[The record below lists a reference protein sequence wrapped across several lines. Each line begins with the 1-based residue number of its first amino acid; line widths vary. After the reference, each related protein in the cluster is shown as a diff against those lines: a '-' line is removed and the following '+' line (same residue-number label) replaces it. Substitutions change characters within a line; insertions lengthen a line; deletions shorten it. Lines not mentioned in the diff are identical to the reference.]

1 MMGTGI
7 RSRSPPM
14 SKFCSDLCV
23 CAPHSLQDTY
33 IQPRKAPPINRSI
46 KTNHGIRHEQI
57 ETPPSNPCGRRE
69 KPKPHALVVGDS
81 DGAEG
86 VALLAEAG
94 GDRASQRRA
103 EQQRGR
109 GRCRRR
115 RRGATGGRAREAPQD
130 HRHLVRRLSLSL
142 PPTRRC
148 RTAAREAAA
157 GECGERS
164 QREKGRQ
171 VGGRRRGEEE
181 NALRL

>member
-115 RRGATGGRAREAPQD
+115 RRAPPATRPRAPQD